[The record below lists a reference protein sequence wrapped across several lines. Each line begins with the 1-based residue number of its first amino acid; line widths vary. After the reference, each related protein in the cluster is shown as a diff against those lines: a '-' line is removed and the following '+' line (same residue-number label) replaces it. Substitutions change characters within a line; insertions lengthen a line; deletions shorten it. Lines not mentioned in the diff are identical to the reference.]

1 MIMDIIIDV
10 RGEVCNT
17 LQTYCFFT
25 YSSVDYGLVT
35 LDKMGYKK
43 LHFEPQTE
51 RQMARASSEHLSFI
65 RTRRSVRE
73 FSDRGIPL
81 KVIKNIVSAAAS
93 APSGA
98 NKEPWFFSIIHD
110 SDIKRQIRL
119 GAEKEEKSFYTQKA
133 PKDWL
138 KDLNKF
144 GTDWHKEF
152 LEIAPYLI
160 VVFKQIYDLNN
171 NIKYKNYY
179 VNESVGIACGFLLS
193 AIHRAGL
200 VALTHTPSPMGFLE
214 KICKRPKN
222 ERAFLLI
229 PVGYPTHE
237 AQIPILKKKV
247 FNEYAEII

>member
-1 MIMDIIIDV
+1 M
-10 RGEVCNT
+10 
-17 LQTYCFFT
+17 
-25 YSSVDYGLVT
+25 S
-35 LDKMGYKK
+35 YKK
-43 LHFEPQTE
+43 LDFKE
-51 RQMARASSEHLSFI
+51 RSEGYMARASADHLSFI

-73 FSDRGIPL
+73 FSDREIPL
-81 KVIKNIVSAAAS
+81 EIINNIVSAAAS

-98 NKEPWFFSIIHD
+98 NKEPWFFSIIRDADVKH
-110 SDIKRQIRL
+110 QIRL
-119 GAEKEEKSFYTQKA
+119 GAEKEEKLFYTQKA

-160 VVFKQIYDLNN
+160 VVFKQIYDLDN

-193 AIHRAGL
+193 AIHSAGL

-222 ERAFLLI
+222 ERAYLLI
-229 PVGYPTHE
+229 PIGYPAE
-237 AQIPILKKKV
+237 D
-247 FNEYAEII
+247 AEIPDLQKKDYNKYADVI

>member
-1 MIMDIIIDV
+1 M
-10 RGEVCNT
+10 
-17 LQTYCFFT
+17 
-25 YSSVDYGLVT
+25 S
-35 LDKMGYKK
+35 YKK
-43 LHFEPQTE
+43 LDYKE
-51 RQMARASSEHLSFI
+51 RSEEYMARASAEHLSFI

-73 FSDRGIPL
+73 FSDREIPL
-81 KVIKNIVSAAAS
+81 KIINNIVSAAAS

-98 NKEPWFFSIIHD
+98 NKEPWFFSIIRDPDVKH
-110 SDIKRQIRL
+110 QIRL
-119 GAEKEEKSFYTQKA
+119 GAEKEEKLFYTQKA

-160 VVFKQIYDLNN
+160 VVFKQIYDLDN

-193 AIHRAGL
+193 AIHSAGL

-222 ERAFLLI
+222 ERAYLLI
-229 PVGYPTHE
+229 PIGYPAKDAE
-237 AQIPILKKKV
+237 IPDLLKKE
-247 FNEYAEII
+247 FNKYADVI

>member
-1 MIMDIIIDV
+1 M
-10 RGEVCNT
+10 
-17 LQTYCFFT
+17 
-25 YSSVDYGLVT
+25 S
-35 LDKMGYKK
+35 YKK
-43 LHFEPQTE
+43 LDFKE
-51 RQMARASSEHLSFI
+51 RSEEYMARASAEHLSFI

-73 FSDRGIPL
+73 FSDREIPL
-81 KVIKNIVSAAAS
+81 EIIINIVSAAAS

-98 NKEPWFFSIIHD
+98 NKEPWFFSIIRDPGVKH
-110 SDIKRQIRL
+110 QIRL
-119 GAEKEEKSFYTQKA
+119 GAEKEEKLFYTQKA

-160 VVFKQIYDLNN
+160 VVFKQIYDLDN

-193 AIHRAGL
+193 AIHCAGL

-214 KICKRPKN
+214 KICNRPKN
-222 ERAFLLI
+222 ERAYLLI
-229 PVGYPTHE
+229 PIGYPAADAE
-237 AQIPILKKKV
+237 IPDLRKKDYNK
-247 FNEYAEII
+247 YAEVI

>member
-1 MIMDIIIDV
+1 M
-10 RGEVCNT
+10 
-17 LQTYCFFT
+17 
-25 YSSVDYGLVT
+25 S
-35 LDKMGYKK
+35 YKK
-43 LHFEPQTE
+43 LDFQE
-51 RQMARASSEHLSFI
+51 RSEGYMARASAEHLSFI

-73 FSDRGIPL
+73 FSDREIPL
-81 KVIKNIVSAAAS
+81 EIINNIVSAAAS

-98 NKEPWFFSIIHD
+98 NKEPWFFSIIRDPDVKH
-110 SDIKRQIRL
+110 QIRL
-119 GAEKEEKSFYTQKA
+119 GAEKEEKLFYTQKA

-160 VVFKQIYDLNN
+160 VVFKQIYDLDN

-193 AIHRAGL
+193 AIHSAGL

-222 ERAFLLI
+222 ERAYLLI
-229 PVGYPTHE
+229 PIGYPAE
-237 AQIPILKKKV
+237 D
-247 FNEYAEII
+247 AEIPDLQKKDYNKYADVI